1 VGNKLLKA
9 FAISDD
15 EKQLAGIQ
23 RIGKFSAEEMQA
35 FHEEARALV
44 EAHETTIRKVA
55 TEMNRRNKLSGE
67 KVTQLMEKH
76 GRAGRPASGV
86 GH

>member
-1 VGNKLLKA
+1 M
-9 FAISDD
+9 
-15 EKQLAGIQ
+15 
-23 RIGKFSAEEMQA
+23 RA
-35 FHEEARALV
+35 FHNEARVLV

-76 GRAGRPASGV
+76 GWTGRPLKARRGRNPQIA
-86 GH
+86 GYGTIFRGEG